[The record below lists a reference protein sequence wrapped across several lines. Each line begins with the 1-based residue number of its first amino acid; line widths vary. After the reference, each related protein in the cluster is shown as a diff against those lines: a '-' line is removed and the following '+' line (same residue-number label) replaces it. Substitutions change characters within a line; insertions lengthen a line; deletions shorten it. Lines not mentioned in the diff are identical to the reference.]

1 MHISLLPLDLIRDT
15 NIAYLLEFQNDSTSA
30 GCQIRNDAYVVF
42 KFRIIAVFGLFK
54 LRKHSGVAHALYSAI
69 LIQARLPVF
78 YTNFGVQDTVDGRF
92 DMIVLHA
99 HILFNCLKEGAAE
112 DQDISQAVFDLMF
125 ADMDQNLRELGVGD
139 TGVSIR
145 VKAMAEAFYGRA
157 TAYADG
163 LREDDDTILIAA
175 LKRNLYRNSKAN
187 DEQIEG
193 IAKYVRYQ
201 VANLNSQNLAEL
213 NRGTVSFISVNHF
226 EEGDP

>member
-1 MHISLLPLDLIRDT
+1 MIRD
-15 NIAYLLEFQNDSTSA
+15 ASVVYQSEFQNDSTSA
-30 GCQIRNDAYVVF
+30 GCQIRNDAYVVL

-54 LRKHSGVAHALYSAI
+54 SHKHSDVAHALYSAI

-78 YTNFGVQDTVDGRF
+78 YINFGVQDTVDGRF

-99 HILFNCLKEGAAE
+99 HILFNRLKEGAAE
-112 DQDISQAVFDLMF
+112 DQDIAQAVFDLMF
-125 ADMDQNLRELGVGD
+125 ADMDQNLREMGVGD

-201 VANLNSQNLAEL
+201 VAHLNSQYLARL
-213 NRGTVSFISVNHF
+213 NRGTVTFISVNHYK
-226 EEGDP
+226 EGNP